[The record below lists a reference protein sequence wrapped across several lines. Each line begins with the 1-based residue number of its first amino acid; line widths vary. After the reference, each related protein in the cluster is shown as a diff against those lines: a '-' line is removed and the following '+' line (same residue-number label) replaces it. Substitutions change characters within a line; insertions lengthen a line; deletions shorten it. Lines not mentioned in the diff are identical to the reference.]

1 MAVMYKL
8 YQNNRKNFVNRGQ
21 WYARAIKTQTI
32 DTKTL
37 AERIQRNCT
46 AKHSAVLVVLT
57 ELVEVMQ
64 DELQAS
70 HAVKLNGFG
79 TFKVGLKSSGATSI
93 SKFSVSKNI
102 KGLHIIFTPEGH
114 RDANGKMTR
123 TFLTGCTVQEAPKN
137 DVIGETQDGDGYGDN
152 GDNGNVN
159 P

>member
-8 YQNNRKNFVNRGQ
+8 YQNNRENFVNRGQ
-21 WYARAIKTQTI
+21 WYARAITPQTI
-32 DTKTL
+32 DTKKL

-46 AKHSAVLVVLT
+46 AKHSDVVAVLT

-70 HAVKLNGFG
+70 HAVKLDGFG
-79 TFKVGLKSSGATSI
+79 TFKVGLKSSGAQSV

-102 KGLHIIFTPEGH
+102 KGLHINFTPEGK

-123 TFLTGCTVQEAPKN
+123 TFLNGCTVREAPKN
-137 DVIGETQDGDGYGDN
+137 DVMEENEN
-152 GDNGNVN
+152 GGSGNNGNVN